1 MRKLLRFAV
10 LLLIAGLIFGLTG
23 CEEEKNDD
31 NDDIFKEKGDGRLLT
46 DNLGSQD
53 LVLFYDSVR
62 AANFLGGL
70 PANADNFRIKLP
82 DSNRLYVIYAV
93 KYSDYKGKPANEIAN
108 IKVLDSALVYSDPTS
123 DTSCYIGDPKAGG
136 TAEIRFTNQTNYYIE
151 AGKGSAGNEDLFY
164 IMRPNSEGSV
174 FVQPE
179 SAGYTMYMTLNLPM
193 KKNGKITGVQRRFID
208 AWTDIIVPQ
217 TGTVSRVTISNANVT
232 DLTPNYREGYLRIVN
247 NGGRGYRVAN
257 GANYIQSTIGF
268 SAISNGSEQV
278 WELEGDNHDPN
289 NTNINDQ
296 GRTYASLILE
306 AGSASNNLNVPSF
319 KIINGYKYTLEIHP
333 DGTNP
338 KITIS
343 TGTPLDPDEEEI
355 SW

>member
-1 MRKLLRFAV
+1 MKRLLKISV
-10 LLLIAGLIFGLTG
+10 LLLAMGLVLGLMG
-23 CEEEKNDD
+23 CDEEEGNDGND
-31 NDDIFKEKGDGRLLT
+31 NIFIEKGDGKLLT

-62 AANFLGGL
+62 SANLLGGL

-108 IKVLDSALVYSDPTS
+108 IKVLDSTLVFSDPID
-123 DTSCYIGDPKAGG
+123 DTSCYIGDPKSGG
-136 TAEIRFTNQTNYYIE
+136 TAEIRFINQINYYIE
-151 AGKGSAGNEDLFY
+151 VGKGSAGNEDLFY

-179 SAGYTMYMTLNLPM
+179 SAGYTLYMTLNLPM

-217 TGTVSRVTISNANVT
+217 TGTVSRVIISDTNVT

-257 GANYIQSTIGF
+257 GGNFMSSTLGFYAIQ
-268 SAISNGSEQV
+268 NGGEQV
-278 WELEGDNHDPN
+278 WELLGDNNDP
-289 NTNINDQ
+289 
-296 GRTYASLILE
+296 GRSYTQLKLD
-306 AGSASNNLNVPSF
+306 AGSAIYNLDVPSF
-319 KIINGYKYTLEIHP
+319 SIRNGYKYTLEIHP

-343 TGTPLDPDEEEI
+343 AGTPLNPDEEEI

>member
-1 MRKLLRFAV
+1 MKRLLKISV
-10 LLLIAGLIFGLTG
+10 LLLAMGLVFGLIG
-23 CEEEKNDD
+23 CEEEENDD
-31 NDDIFKEKGDGRLLT
+31 NDDIFKEKSDGRLLT
-46 DNLGSQD
+46 DNLGSED
-53 LVLFYDSVR
+53 IVLFWDSVR
-62 AANFLGGL
+62 ASNLLGGL

-93 KYSDYKGKPANEIAN
+93 KYSDYKGKSGNEIAN
-108 IKVLDSALVYSDPTS
+108 IKVLDSALVYSDPLN
-123 DTSCYIGDPKAGG
+123 DTDCRIGDPKSGG
-136 TAEIRFTNQTNYYIE
+136 TAEIRFTNQTNYFIE
-151 AGKGSAGNEDLFY
+151 AGKNSAGNEDLFY
-164 IMRPNSEGSV
+164 VMRPNSTDSV

-179 SAGYTMYMTLNLPM
+179 SAGYTMFMTLNLPM

-268 SAISNGSEQV
+268 SAIQNGSEQV

-289 NTNINDQ
+289 NPNINEQ
-296 GRTYASLILE
+296 GRTYASFILE
-306 AGSASNNLNVPSF
+306 AGSATNNLNVSSF

-343 TGTPLDPDEEEI
+343 AGTPLDPEAEEI